1 MTEKKEASPLRRKLV
16 PSGDAQKAVGITRSA
31 FKRLFTSARSER
43 EESFNEAQERLGWSE
58 GDIAEF
64 LAYRKKETTI
74 YALLTAVAFLFACG
88 SPYSQNPL
96 THLVTSLAV
105 MLMIGTRWLVAH
117 FRLTQIRHRALFSFA
132 EYLGILFP
140 FLAESVKDISAG
152 LSEKTEADAGRRTE
166 ESSKII
172 DLNKNHNNH

>member
-16 PSGDAQKAVGITRSA
+16 PSGDAQKAAGITRSA
-31 FKRLFTSARSER
+31 FKRLFTSVRSER
-43 EESFNEAQERLGWSE
+43 EESFNEAQVRLNWTESDIE
-58 GDIAEF
+58 GF
-64 LAYRKKETTI
+64 MSYRKKEVTI

-88 SPYSQNPL
+88 APYSENPL

-117 FRLTQIRHRALFSFA
+117 FRLTQLRHRALFSFA

-140 FLAESVKDISAG
+140 FLSDSVREISAG
-152 LSEKTEADAGRRTE
+152 LSEKSATDAGRRAD
-166 ESSKII
+166 ESAKVV
-172 DLNKNHNNH
+172 DLNKNHNNN